1 MTDIPN
7 GASLVF
13 ETVKNLPAMQET
25 LVRSLDQEYP
35 LEKETAFLKFCNTHV
50 TLEVIEAQRMD
61 KI

>member
-35 LEKETAFLKFCNTHV
+35 LEKETAFLKVCNIHV

>member
-1 MTDIPN
+1 M
-7 GASLVF
+7 
-13 ETVKNLPAMQET
+13 VKNLPAMQET

-35 LEKETAFLKFCNTHV
+35 LEKETAFLKFCNIHV

>member
-35 LEKETAFLKFCNTHV
+35 LEKETAFLKFCNIHV